1 MLIDTHAHFYDEV
14 FKEDFELCVNRI
26 VENQIDFILLPNVDV
41 ESINVLLELSQNLS
55 NCIPMM
61 GLHPGYVKEDWEIQL
76 QKIEQ
81 TLFAQP
87 DLYCAVG
94 EIGMDLYWDKT
105 FVEAQKLAFRQQ
117 IDWAKKLNL
126 PIAIHARE
134 AFQEI
139 FEILDEVNDES
150 LKGVFH
156 CFTGNQSDAEKIIS
170 YGGFKLGIGGVVTYK
185 NSHLP
190 EVLKNVGLQ
199 HLVLETDAPYLPPVP
214 YRGKRNEPAY
224 VSLVAEKLADIF
236 QVSLREVAN
245 ITTKNAI
252 ELFQL
257 DKWLKAHA

>member
-1 MLIDTHAHFYDEV
+1 MFIDTHAHFYDES
-14 FKEDFELCVNRI
+14 FHEDFDQCLNRM
-26 VENQIDFILLPNVDV
+26 VDNQVDFILLPNVDV
-41 ESINVLLELSQNLS
+41 ESIDVLLELSQKRA

-61 GLHPGYVKEDWEIQL
+61 GLHPGYVKEDWEKQL

-81 TLFAQP
+81 TLFSQP
-87 DLYCAVG
+87 ELYCAVG

-139 FEILDEVNDES
+139 FEILDEVNDEG

-156 CFTGNQSDAEKIIS
+156 CFTGNQTDAKKIIG

-236 QVSLREVAN
+236 QISLRDVAN
-245 ITTKNAI
+245 ITTDNAV

-257 DKWLKAHA
+257 DKWMKTHA